1 MRPTSQKLLID
12 DFALS
17 NVYIAVLSNIDST
30 TEIITKKT
38 YKHFCERKQI
48 RGHRTDI
55 GGRGPRK
62 TNTHFVNMH
71 FL

>member
-30 TEIITKKT
+30 TEIIMK
-38 YKHFCERKQI
+38 
-48 RGHRTDI
+48 
-55 GGRGPRK
+55 
-62 TNTHFVNMH
+62 NV
-71 FL
+71 